1 MVYNNEYLEIGK
13 IEAHYNY
20 CIKISSIDG
29 NVTLYLGFNT
39 ENYNFKEMPINEKMD
54 IIKYLYWDTTL
65 KTEETYYLFD
75 LDKDKVYLTR
85 LDDNKFRI
93 EVDIENP
100 DMIYC
105 PLGKNEKFD
114 NLKIDSEFSF
124 IYKNK

>member
-20 CIKISSIDG
+20 LIEISSLNG

-75 LDKDKVYLTR
+75 LYKDKVYLTR

-105 PLGKNEKFD
+105 PLGENEKFD
-114 NLKIDSEFSF
+114 NLKIEAEFYF